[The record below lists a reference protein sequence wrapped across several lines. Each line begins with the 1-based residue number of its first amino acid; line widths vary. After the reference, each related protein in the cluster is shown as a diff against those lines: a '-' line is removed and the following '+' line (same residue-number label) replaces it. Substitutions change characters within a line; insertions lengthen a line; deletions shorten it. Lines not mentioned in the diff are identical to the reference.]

1 MCGISGMINAKNV
14 AHPLYASIRNL
25 EYRGYDSCGMALL
38 DAGKIQTRKNTG
50 GVEEVNQRERLT
62 QLSGRLGIAH
72 TRWATHGVVSRE
84 NAHPH
89 LSANEAF
96 AVVHNGIFS
105 NYQDLQEE
113 LEAEGVTFCSQ
124 TDTEVFVQLMA
135 RHYQRLQNTERA
147 FVAALEQM
155 EGSFAIVMISVHEP
169 DRLFCAK
176 RDSPLILGLGEGSN
190 YVGSDINAFLEY
202 TRRAVIL
209 DDDEYVILTQESY
222 QIRSLRDGQQ
232 VEKDIL
238 HIDWDA
244 ETTRKGGFAHYM
256 LKEIFDEPQ
265 TLRQALKIPDEEIR
279 KLAQKFVEVPQAYLV
294 GVGTTFYVA
303 QLGQYF
309 FSQLTGRYFPAIS
322 SDEFIDIAGVQA
334 QDLVLAISQ
343 SGETY
348 DTKMALNFARQR
360 GAKTAAI
367 VNVMGSSIGMQVDQ
381 VIMQGSGP
389 EICVVSTKAAM
400 AQTLILLRIA
410 VETGR
415 QQGSLD
421 DQQIDSFHTAVNR
434 LPDLIQDTL
443 NEQSGFLRNIAR
455 STSWVPNWLFLG
467 CGQYYPVA
475 MESAL
480 KMKEI
485 TYQHAEGMPAGF
497 LKHGT
502 LSMIEKSVHSLFF
515 VPLPGQQ
522 DLHRRT
528 LIAMEEIRTRGGT
541 LAGFVFDGDRHAR
554 EVLDYAVELPTVH
567 PWLAPLLQM
576 TMAQLLSYYAALDLG
591 RNIDK
596 PRNLAK
602 SVTVG

>member
-72 TRWATHGVVSRE
+72 TRWATHGVVSQE

-89 LSANEAF
+89 LSTNEAF

-105 NYQDLQEE
+105 NYQDLREE

-322 SDEFIDIAGVQA
+322 SDEFIDIAGVQV

-421 DQQIDSFHTAVNR
+421 DQQIDSFHAAVNR

-541 LAGFVFDGDRHAR
+541 LAGFVFEGDRHAR
-554 EVLDYAVELPTVH
+554 EVLDYAVELPAVH

>member
-1 MCGISGMINAKNV
+1 MINAKNV

-38 DAGKIQTRKNTG
+38 DGGKIQTRKNTG
-50 GVEEVNQRERLT
+50 GVEEVNQREHLT

-72 TRWATHGVVSRE
+72 TRWATHGVVSQE

-89 LSANEAF
+89 LSTNEAF

-105 NYQDLQEE
+105 NYQDQREE

-124 TDTEVFVQLMA
+124 TDTEVFVQLLA
-135 RHYQRLQNTERA
+135 RHYDRLQNTERA
-147 FVAALEQM
+147 FVVALEQM

-222 QIRSLRDGQQ
+222 QILSLRDGQQ
-232 VEKDIL
+232 AEKDIL

-279 KLAQKFVEVPQAYLV
+279 KLAQKFAEAPQAYLV
-294 GVGTTFYVA
+294 GVGTTFYVV

-309 FSQLTGRYFPAIS
+309 FSQLTGCYFPAIS

-334 QDLVLAISQ
+334 QDLVLAVSQ

-400 AQTLILLRIA
+400 AQTLILLRTA
-410 VETGR
+410 VETGCQR
-415 QQGSLD
+415 GNLNYQQV
-421 DQQIDSFHTAVNR
+421 DSFLAAVDR

-455 STSWVPNWLFLG
+455 STSWVRNWLFLG

-480 KMKEI
+480 KMKEV

-515 VPLPGQQ
+515 VPLPEQQ

-541 LAGFVFDGDRHAR
+541 LAGFVFEGDRHAH

>member
-38 DAGKIQTRKNTG
+38 DSGQIQIRKNIG

-62 QLSGRLGIAH
+62 QLTGRLGIAH
-72 TRWATHGVVSRE
+72 TRWATHGIVSKE

-89 LSANEAF
+89 LSQDGTF

-105 NYQDLQEE
+105 NYQDLREE
-113 LEAEGVTFCSQ
+113 LEAEGVEFRSQ
-124 TDTEVFVQLMA
+124 TDSEVFVQLVA
-135 RHYQRLQNTERA
+135 RHYARLQQTEAA

-155 EGSFAIVMISVHEP
+155 EGSFAIVMIAAHEP

-202 TRRAVIL
+202 TRRAVVL
-209 DDDEYVILTQESY
+209 EDDEYVILRQDHHE
-222 QIRSLRDGQQ
+222 IRSLRDGRV

-265 TLRQALKIPDEEIR
+265 TLRQVLQIGEEEIR
-279 KLAQKFVEVPQAYLV
+279 MLARKFAEAPQAYLV
-294 GVGTTFYVA
+294 GVGTTYYVA
-303 QLGQYF
+303 QLAQYF

-322 SDEFIDIAGVQA
+322 SDEFIDIAEVRGS
-334 QDLVLAISQ
+334 DLVLAVSQ

-348 DTKMALNFARQR
+348 DTKMALNFAHQR
-360 GAKTAAI
+360 GAQTAAI
-367 VNVMGSSIGMQVDQ
+367 VNVMGSSIAMQVGQ
-381 VIMQGSGP
+381 VILQGSGP

-400 AQTLILLRIA
+400 AQTLILLRTALETGLRLGTLDALQAAEFRSA
-410 VETGR
+410 VE
-415 QQGSLD
+415 D
-421 DQQIDSFHTAVNR
+421 F
-434 LPDLIQDTL
+434 PDLIQDTL

-455 STSWVPNWLFLG
+455 ATSQVEHWLFLG

-480 KMKEI
+480 KMKEV

-502 LSMIEKSVHSLFF
+502 LSMVEKSVHSLFF
-515 VPLPGQQ
+515 VPLREQS

-528 LIAMEEIRTRGGT
+528 VIAMEEIRARGGT
-541 LAGFVFDGDRHAR
+541 LAGFVFEGDRHGR
-554 EVLDYAVELPTVH
+554 EILDYAIELPQVH

>member
-89 LSANEAF
+89 LSTNEAF

-105 NYQDLQEE
+105 NYQDLREE

-124 TDTEVFVQLMA
+124 TDTEVFVQLMV
-135 RHYQRLQNTERA
+135 RHYQPLQNTERA

-421 DQQIDSFHTAVNR
+421 DQQIDSFHAAVNR

-541 LAGFVFDGDRHAR
+541 LAGFVFEGDRHAR

>member
-89 LSANEAF
+89 LSTDEAF

-105 NYQDLQEE
+105 NYQDLREE
-113 LEAEGVTFCSQ
+113 LKAEGVSFCSQ
-124 TDTEVFVQLMA
+124 TDTEVFVQLVA
-135 RHYQRLQNTERA
+135 RHYERLQNTERA

-232 VEKDIL
+232 VEKDI
-238 HIDWDA
+238 
-244 ETTRKGGFAHYM
+244 
-256 LKEIFDEPQ
+256 KEIFDEPQ

-279 KLAQKFVEVPQAYLV
+279 KLAQKFVEAPQAYLV

-322 SDEFIDIAGVQA
+322 SDEFIDIAGIQA
-334 QDLVLAISQ
+334 QDLVLAVSQ

-400 AQTLILLRIA
+400 AQTLILLRTA

-421 DQQIDSFHTAVNR
+421 DQQVDSFLTAVDR

-480 KMKEI
+480 KMKEV

-515 VPLPGQQ
+515 VPLPEQQ

-541 LAGFVFDGDRHAR
+541 LAGFVFEGDRHAR

>member
-38 DAGKIQTRKNTG
+38 DTGKIQTRKNTG

-89 LSANEAF
+89 LSTNEAF

-135 RHYQRLQNTERA
+135 RHYERLQNTERT

-279 KLAQKFVEVPQAYLV
+279 KLAQKFVEAPQAYLV

-421 DQQIDSFHTAVNR
+421 DQQIDSFHAAVNR

-528 LIAMEEIRTRGGT
+528 LIAMEEVRTRGGM
-541 LAGFVFDGDRHAR
+541 LAGFVFEGDRHAR